1 MTTDPKQHLVP
12 SNAGMRLI
20 ALLTLYNKGEP
31 ERLRHYLE
39 QYFATAALEYAP
51 VKTRLAEL
59 KAMFRM
65 VGKLRVNQV
74 VAVDKHQVL
83 AVLESEKGNTFMA
96 QMLVHDDYPHPVLV
110 CNFAPA
116 GEPHVPAEP
125 VSDES

>member
-1 MTTDPKQHLVP
+1 VTDPKQHLVP

-39 QYFATAALEYAP
+39 QNFATAALEYSP

-59 KAMFRM
+59 KALFRI
-65 VGKLRVNQV
+65 VGKLRVDHV

-83 AVLESEKGNTFMA
+83 AVLESEKGSRFMA
-96 QMLVHDDYPHPVLV
+96 QMLVHEEYPHPVLV
-110 CNFAPA
+110 YNFAPA
-116 GEPHVPAEP
+116 AESHP
-125 VSDES
+125 SSDSITDVS